1 VSFFLHKTG
10 RGRQRVVKIV
20 PSATNISVC
29 SRLPRS
35 GDEIAA
41 IAVSGGSVD
50 WFWSG
55 VNTGKGYW
63 ADYLTSVKTITTS
76 GLVSYGFQCD
86 IVDAY
91 KNALPAT
98 IFSNM
103 TFSSN
108 VSFAIAIFLRIAER
122 SSDDFSSVFRANP
135 AGAPML
141 QTYSYGVSGRYY
153 AYLLTPE
160 QASSLASELY
170 SKGGALGLVLF
181 GWDSRTRKAWTTLGG
196 NVNYGV
202 DMVTGNW
209 GSSGALYNT
218 RAGGGCSVIQAAKF
232 SGATAESIRDNI
244 STFRTNLLALFGG
257 NGGLTSSCSSIFHR
271 TTSTTYDVSNANLP
285 YANDDGLPIHSAL
298 TNLMLNSRGMADW
311 TLDGVTKED
320 WKSLASDGI
329 RGLTGVYETIAD
341 DEHKATIAV
350 TALATGRHWF
360 EFTCRMSSIAAI
372 SIEISNGTDA
382 SYVSFDPAGNDTD
395 YVVRTAETQFET
407 LGYRLF
413 RVKLPVDVTS
423 LDAFTITARALA
435 FDGSAWV
442 DTYVG
447 VVNRVAYLGDWSF
460 VASVGKPLVIP
471 ISIGAASTAIV
482 PIVDWVDAKAL
493 NRLKDAKMETRIR
506 VAVDK
511 WLTQDYCLWTWRK
524 DANNAVEVWIR
535 YTGTSDSRQTYTL
548 KINVIIAGSATE
560 TALNTGIWVLDSSV
574 GVYLRDLSLSVSI
587 DSLGVCKWWV
597 RGEPVDAGVPIF
609 EDSNFQ
615 AGEQTIGSY
624 TAPVVTSV
632 RLGSSAAGTGQQPM
646 TIKEVLAW

>member
-413 RVKLPVDVTS
+413 RV
-423 LDAFTITARALA
+423 
-435 FDGSAWV
+435 
-442 DTYVG
+442 
-447 VVNRVAYLGDWSF
+447 
-460 VASVGKPLVIP
+460 
-471 ISIGAASTAIV
+471 SIGAASTAIV